1 MARSDNKIAIA
12 ELTAGSKFEYEGHKY
27 RVVEIIELNGTLFV
41 YVAKSLFPMEFY
53 PDSEVNL
60 ISA

>member
-1 MARSDNKIAIA
+1 MARFDNKIAVT

-27 RVVEIIELNGTLFV
+27 RVVEVIIQSGIAFV
-41 YVAKSLFPMEFY
+41 YIAKSLFPMEFY
-53 PDSEVNL
+53 ADNEVNL